1 MTFYQICNKM
11 VSEDQIQNVFPIEE
25 MKDNGDHA
33 FQFTVILKN
42 KEMLIYSRHFET
54 TQRLLIRLEMEELYL
69 NIKKTILAKS

>member
-69 NIKKTILAKS
+69 NIQKTILAKS